1 MAGIESKGR
10 SIGRRHQNRNDL
22 AGEHPL
28 GDAGQIIAFFLFLLV
43 WGLDSFVLRFS
54 TFFAETVPLFARLAV
69 AGPVFLF
76 SGYLAYAGLKTV
88 FREVREVPQVL
99 QKGVFSISRHPIY
112 LSTLLLYLALFVTT
126 FSLLSLA
133 LLPAVFMFY
142 RSIAIFEER
151 LLERKFGR
159 EYEGYKVKTPRWLL
173 WC

>member
-1 MAGIESKGR
+1 MARIARYGSLF
-10 SIGRRHQNRNDL
+10 GRRHLDRNDL

-43 WGLDSFVLRFS
+43 WGLDSLVLRFS
-54 TFFAETVPLFARLAV
+54 TVFAETVPLFVRLAV
-69 AGPVFLF
+69 AVPVFLF

-112 LSTLLLYLALFVTT
+112 LSTLLLYLGLFVTT
-126 FSLLSLA
+126 FSLLSLV
-133 LLPAVFMFY
+133 LLLGIFMFY
-142 RSIAIFEER
+142 RYIAIYEER

-159 EYEGYKVKTPRWLL
+159 EYEAYKGKTPRWLL